1 MRSEQEDERRELSEE
16 GMRLSAMAD
25 EADAARVRL
34 KEEEG
39 QITTR
44 RVQLDE
50 EKRRIALAQ
59 DELLRVQ
66 SEQEHKR
73 KELKE
78 EGIALK
84 GYADSLRIRVETLV
98 KREKSCSEME
108 DVVESRFDA
117 LSGRERACVSREEN
131 IDNQAKEI
139 AMRAVDIQRRE
150 DSCAK
155 RELEIGN
162 SLR

>member
-44 RVQLDE
+44 RAQLDE

-84 GYADSLRIRVETLV
+84 GYVDSLRIRVETLV

-117 LSGRERACVSREEN
+117 LSGRERACVSREQN
-131 IDNQAKEI
+131 IEI
-139 AMRAVDIQRRE
+139 KRRKLQCE
-150 DSCAK
+150 PSIFNGGKIRVPNVNWKLA
-155 RELEIGN
+155 IA
-162 SLR
+162 

>member
-44 RVQLDE
+44 RSQLDE

-59 DELLRVQ
+59 GELLRVQ
-66 SEQEHKR
+66 SE
-73 KELKE
+73 
-78 EGIALK
+78 
-84 GYADSLRIRVETLV
+84 
-98 KREKSCSEME
+98 
-108 DVVESRFDA
+108 
-117 LSGRERACVSREEN
+117 
-131 IDNQAKEI
+131 
-139 AMRAVDIQRRE
+139 
-150 DSCAK
+150 
-155 RELEIGN
+155 
-162 SLR
+162 

>member
-1 MRSEQEDERRELSEE
+1 MQSKQEDERRELSEE
-16 GMRLSAMAD
+16 GMRLLAMAD

-44 RVQLDE
+44 RAQLDE
-50 EKRRIALAQ
+50 EKRRIALAK

-84 GYADSLRIRVETLV
+84 GYADSLRIRVEMLV
-98 KREKSCSEME
+98 KRDRAPPENRFKKPSAPCDFEA
-108 DVVESRFDA
+108 SR
-117 LSGRERACVSREEN
+117 N
-131 IDNQAKEI
+131 
-139 AMRAVDIQRRE
+139 
-150 DSCAK
+150 
-155 RELEIGN
+155 
-162 SLR
+162 

>member
-44 RVQLDE
+44 RAQLDE

-66 SEQEHKR
+66 SE
-73 KELKE
+73 
-78 EGIALK
+78 
-84 GYADSLRIRVETLV
+84 
-98 KREKSCSEME
+98 
-108 DVVESRFDA
+108 
-117 LSGRERACVSREEN
+117 
-131 IDNQAKEI
+131 
-139 AMRAVDIQRRE
+139 
-150 DSCAK
+150 
-155 RELEIGN
+155 
-162 SLR
+162 